1 MTKQSKGRLQKN
13 SEKNCLNKEE
23 KKAKKIFYEK
33 LQVLPVSR
41 VQILFKAGSTS
52 TLLHVIL

>member
-13 SEKNCLNKEE
+13 SEKNYLNKEE
-23 KKAKKIFYEK
+23 KKAENIFYEK

-41 VQILFKAGSTS
+41 VQILLKA
-52 TLLHVIL
+52 

>member
-23 KKAKKIFYEK
+23 KKAKKTFYEK

-41 VQILFKAGSTS
+41 VQILFKA
-52 TLLHVIL
+52 